1 MTVVTGTRPRV
12 LIVESDEGWRQRLRD
27 HLGSVLGTCEAS
39 SVEEALGWL
48 EGRAPGLTVLCVAS
62 GDPLAEASVARL
74 CELYPLEIV
83 VLATEEPTV
92 ELCRSV
98 MRVGA
103 FDVLPRAACF
113 GSGFDR
119 TLAAAG
125 EKLALAQSRRRRSY
139 ERVREAVARHE
150 RHATAQLLE
159 NHAVSG
165 AWSRL
170 APDLRRRWIRRYLNA
185 AVADAAERAVFVRE
199 MVEEILDVDQP
210 AAVTIALHVQ
220 SVTAVQANPGSEAP
234 PESRNLCV
242 ELLAAVV
249 DRLQRGL
256 DDAERKGEPQALWH
270 RWRLGG
276 DEYWWL
282 VIDGRLRAQ
291 VCVRATGVEG
301 HWLTEPSGT
310 QVRTSALPGLPE
322 ALREIERRVGC
333 RYVLDV
339 APAED
344 I

>member
-12 LIVESDEGWRQRLRD
+12 LIVESDEGWRHRLRD
-27 HLGSVLGTCEAS
+27 HLGSVLGTCEAA

-48 EGRAPGLTVLCVAS
+48 EGRAPGLTVLCVAAD
-62 GDPLAEASVARL
+62 DPLADASVARI
-74 CELYPLEIV
+74 CELYPAEV
-83 VLATEEPTV
+83 VVIATEEPTV
-92 ELCRSV
+92 DLCRSV

-113 GSGFDR
+113 GNGFER
-119 TLAAAG
+119 TMTAAA
-125 EKLALAQSRRRRSY
+125 EKLATAQKRRRRSY
-139 ERVREAVARHE
+139 DRVREAVARHE
-150 RHATAQLLE
+150 RHATAHLLE

-170 APDLRRRWIRRYLNA
+170 DSDLRRRWIRRYLNA
-185 AVADAAERAVFVRE
+185 AVADAPERAVFVRE
-199 MVEEILDVDQP
+199 MVEELVDQDQP

-220 SVTAVQANPGSEAP
+220 SVTAVQASPGSEAP

-242 ELLAAVV
+242 ELLAGLVE
-249 DRLQRGL
+249 RLQRGI
-256 DDAERKGEPQALWH
+256 DDAEREREPQAMWH
-270 RWRLGG
+270 RWRLAG

-291 VCVRATGVEG
+291 VSVRASGVEG

-333 RYVLDV
+333 RHVLDV
-339 APAED
+339 SPAED